1 MLPRIGTILCAV
13 DLGRTAPSVLRYAL
27 SLARAYGGS
36 VIVVYA
42 VEPLGPAAR
51 HMVELYAHEET
62 TPQLEE
68 ARWLQVRQ
76 AQLERL
82 RRLCDAEPCRD
93 EAGRDLVADIR
104 VLRGKPAEAILQE
117 SRRIA
122 SDAIVI
128 GSHGHSAVGEILL
141 GSTAHKVAQKAAV
154 PVLLV
159 RGEEGSGGQTG

>member
-1 MLPRIGTILCAV
+1 MLPRIGTILCAI
-13 DLGRTAPSVLRYAL
+13 DLGRAAPSVFRHAL
-27 SLARAYGGS
+27 SLALAYRGS
-36 VIVVYA
+36 VVVVHA

-68 ARWLQVRQ
+68 ARWGQVQQ
-76 AQLERL
+76 ALLDRL
-82 RRLCDAEPCRD
+82 RRFCDAEPCRD

-104 VLRGKPAEAILQE
+104 VLRGKPAEVILQE

-122 SDAIVI
+122 PDAIVI
-128 GSHGHSAVGEILL
+128 GSHGHTAVGEILL
-141 GSTAHKVAQKAAV
+141 GSTAHKVAQKATV

-159 RGEEGSGGQTG
+159 RGEEDGSGQAR